1 MADKRGYAAGR
12 VALELGGAP
21 AGLPLFAAGG
31 DATADVVAEKLGTS
45 TFRRKHIAG
54 VRYTDILV
62 TCGLEMGVA
71 FWTWIADT
79 LAAQHTPRD
88 GALVVLDYDFN
99 ELQRLTFQHALVTQ
113 IGFPAL
119 DAGSKDSGRL
129 AVRLSPELT
138 RVEKPS
144 GKSSYGKSLAYGKQK
159 KWLPSNFRV
168 TIPGLDLTRVNR
180 VEALT
185 VDVVAQEHAIGEA
198 RIYEQTAA
206 ELTVPDVELTVAES
220 HAADLR
226 AWHEDF
232 VIKGNNDS
240 SHEKTGSIEM
250 LSSDLKDV
258 LLRLDLAGLGIYSL
272 ADAPVEAGSEAIRR
286 VKAKLYCEEMR
297 LAATPATTSSAAAGG
312 AGSAQAPPPPSRA
325 EEQTV
330 DARSGVPIG
339 LGGALAPPE
348 IGLLGRDLGRVRP
361 QRG

>member
-1 MADKRGYAAGR
+1 MAEKRGYANGR
-12 VALELGGAP
+12 VALELGGVP
-21 AGLPLFAAGG
+21 AGLPSFAAGG

-45 TFRRKHIAG
+45 TVRRKHLAG
-54 VRYTDILV
+54 VRYTDILL
-62 TCGLEMGVA
+62 TCGLDMGTA
-71 FWTWIADT
+71 FWTWLADA
-79 LAAQHTPRD
+79 LASQQTTRD
-88 GALVVLDYDFN
+88 GALVVLDYDFK
-99 ELQRLTFQHALVTQ
+99 EVQRLTFQHALVTQ

-119 DAGSKDSGRL
+119 DAGSKDSARL

-138 RVEKPS
+138 RLQKPS
-144 GKSSYGKSLAYGKQK
+144 GKPSYGKSLVSGKQK
-159 KWLPSNFRV
+159 KWLASNFRV
-168 TIPGLDLTRVNR
+168 TIPGLDLTKVNR

-185 VDVVAQEHAIGEA
+185 VDVVAEEHAIGEA
-198 RIYEQTAA
+198 RIYEQTVA
-206 ELTVPDVELTVAES
+206 ELTVPDVELTVPES

-232 VIKGNNDS
+232 VINGNNDS

-250 LSSDLKDV
+250 LSPDLRDV
-258 LLRLDLAGLGIYSL
+258 LFRLDLTGLGIYAL
-272 ADAPVEAGSEAIRR
+272 ADAPIEAGSEGIRR

-297 LAATPATTSSAAAGG
+297 LATTPAEGSSAAVAG
-312 AGSAQAPPPPSRA
+312 AGSGQAPPPPSRA

-348 IGLLGRDLGRVRP
+348 VGLLGRDLGRLRP